1 MPVRVTVE
9 GATGS
14 GGAGP
19 VRTCVGCRRRAD
31 PAELVRLTRRADG
44 SLAVGPGPGRGAWL
58 CGPPSTVT
66 CLETAI
72 RHRALG
78 RALRTAVADDE
89 IERIRTTLGT

>member
-1 MPVRVTVE
+1 
-9 GATGS
+9 
-14 GGAGP
+14 
-19 VRTCVGCRRRAD
+19 
-31 PAELVRLTRRADG
+31 
-44 SLAVGPGPGRGAWL
+44 
-58 CGPPSTVT
+58 VT